1 MAAIAA
7 ASSMGTNASLRR
19 LASRTAS
26 QVWATL
32 DARLVGTTK
41 STASP
46 RITASCASP
55 LISLPTA
62 SLGPAVCST
71 VSWTLA
77 LFELSVRLNAA
88 ISSASANP
96 EGPTATLS
104 TVGLDQ
110 CSQAAPANPPVISN
124 AATTTNQRQVLLMQ
138 TSKPA
143 VASQRPRAILSPQ
156 PEERVTHDPASS
168 GTPA

>member
-1 MAAIAA
+1 MTIGSVCRIA
-7 ASSMGTNASLRR
+7 
-19 LASRTAS
+19 TALMLS
-26 QVWATL
+26 
-32 DARLVGTTK
+32 DVGP
-41 STASP
+41 SP

-62 SLGPAVCST
+62 SLGPAVYST

-110 CSQAAPANPPVISN
+110 CSQAAPANPPAISN
-124 AATTTNQRQVLLMQ
+124 AATTTTNARSCSSNLQ
-138 TSKPA
+138 A
-143 VASQRPRAILSPQ
+143 GGEVATLTLSCSPRAEDPLAD
-156 PEERVTHDPASS
+156 HPASS
-168 GTPA
+168 RVP

>member
-1 MAAIAA
+1 ML
-7 ASSMGTNASLRR
+7 S
-19 LASRTAS
+19 
-26 QVWATL
+26 
-32 DARLVGTTK
+32 DVGP
-41 STASP
+41 SP

-77 LFELSVRLNAA
+77 LLELSVRLNAA

-110 CSQAAPANPPVISN
+110 CSQAAPANPPVMST
-124 AATTTNQRQVLLMQ
+124 AATTTNQRQVLLMR
-138 TSKPA
+138 TSRPA
-143 VASQRPRAILSPQ
+143 VASQRSRDFISSSPKRASRTIRRAQGLLLDQSGHASH
-156 PEERVTHDPASS
+156 RVEA
-168 GTPA
+168 A

>member
-1 MAAIAA
+1 MTTGSVCRIA
-7 ASSMGTNASLRR
+7 
-19 LASRTAS
+19 TALMLS
-26 QVWATL
+26 
-32 DARLVGTTK
+32 DVGP
-41 STASP
+41 SP

-71 VSWTLA
+71 VSWTSA
-77 LFELSVRLNAA
+77 LLELSVRLNAA

-96 EGPTATLS
+96 AGPTATLS

-110 CSQAAPANPPVISN
+110 CSQAAPANPLAISN
-124 AATTTNQRQVLLMQ
+124 AATTTNQRQVLLMR

-143 VASQRPRAILSPQ
+143 VASQRSRDSSPQ
-156 PEERVTHDPASS
+156 PEERATHDPASS
-168 GTPA
+168 GAPA